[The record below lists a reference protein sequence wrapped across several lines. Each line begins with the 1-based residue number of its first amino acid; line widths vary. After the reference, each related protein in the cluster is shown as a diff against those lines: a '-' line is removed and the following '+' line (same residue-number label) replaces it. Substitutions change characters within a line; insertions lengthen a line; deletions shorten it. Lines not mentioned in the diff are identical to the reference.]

1 MSIVVFSVLAGLIWG
16 GLVGL
21 ANMLVTRKM
30 MRGGANMLTAMSLVR
45 TFVDVAALAAVFFT
59 RDLLPLRF
67 EVVLITT
74 AVVLS
79 LVTIV
84 VSFRLSASLKK

>member
-45 TFVDVAALAAVFFT
+45 TFVDVAALAAVYFT

-79 LVTIV
+79 LVTIGV
-84 VSFRLSASLKK
+84 IFRLSASLTK

>member
-30 MRGGANMLTAMSLVR
+30 MRGGTNMLTAMSLVR
-45 TFVDVAALAAVFFT
+45 TFVDVAALAAVYFT

>member
-45 TFVDVAALAAVFFT
+45 ALVDVAALAAVYFT

>member
-1 MSIVVFSVLAGLIWG
+1 MSIVIFSVLAGLIWG

-45 TFVDVAALAAVFFT
+45 TFVDVAALAAVYFT

>member
-16 GLVGL
+16 CLVGL

-45 TFVDVAALAAVFFT
+45 TFVDVAALAAVYFT

>member
-45 TFVDVAALAAVFFT
+45 TFVDVAALAAVYFT

>member
-1 MSIVVFSVLAGLIWG
+1 
-16 GLVGL
+16 
-21 ANMLVTRKM
+21 MLVTRKM

-45 TFVDVAALAAVFFT
+45 TFVDVAALAAVYFT